1 MIIRA
6 NSNNKIEQVKKKLGL
21 VGDIY
26 LINNIIESLESHK
39 KIVPNSNATTIEEA
53 EQEST
58 LRHLRQLRVDVG
70 RYRYR
75 AYRAGVW

>member
-39 KIVPNSNATTIEEA
+39 KIVPKLAA
-53 EQEST
+53 
-58 LRHLRQLRVDVG
+58 R
-70 RYRYR
+70 
-75 AYRAGVW
+75 